1 MKRKINI
8 NMKIAIPVM
17 AAILVL
23 LIVLKVLGVGSENS
37 GMKYGFVGTGT
48 FHTYEGS
55 YVKIKGNFAHKLS
68 PSDDATA
75 VRCEITTDSGELHVQ
90 IIQTS
95 DDKVIFD
102 KTISGNE
109 TFEVPA
115 DGKVKIKLST
125 EGHEG
130 SYKFKY

>member
-1 MKRKINI
+1 MRTKMNI

-23 LIVLKVLGVGSENS
+23 LIILKIFGFGSENS
-37 GMKYGFVGTGT
+37 GMQYGYIGNST
-48 FHTYEGS
+48 FHTYEGR
-55 YVKIKGNFAHKLS
+55 YVKITGNFSHKLK
-68 PSDDATA
+68 PSDDSTA
-75 VRCEITTDSGELHVQ
+75 IHCEITTESGELHVE

-102 KTISGNE
+102 KTISTNE

-125 EGHEG
+125 EAHEG
-130 SYKFKY
+130 SYTFKY